1 MNFRE
6 NPYIYMFYAPRKDED
21 ELHVPDCDD
30 FVVFYVKKSKA
41 LKAYRIFQCHCQ
53 QKVYETANKRVPSIN
68 TNIKKRKTPSNFTN
82 LGKMIEDGCFSSVLE
97 AANFTNLSKENENEN
112 RE

>member
-1 MNFRE
+1 
-6 NPYIYMFYAPRKDED
+6 MFYAPRKDED

-53 QKVYETANKRVPSIN
+53 QKVYETANKQVPSIN

-82 LGKMIEDGCFSSVLE
+82 LGKMIEDGCFSSDLE
-97 AANFTNLSKENENEN
+97 AAYFTKLSKENESSE
-112 RE
+112 